1 MAKDT
6 FLTPLPFQFPESP
19 TLDLSIVIVNFIT
32 RDITLDCLRSIHAHT
47 QDISFEILVVDNHSK
62 DGSAQAIRENFPE
75 VTQIENKDNRGF
87 SAANNQGL
95 RVSKGRYAV
104 LLNSD
109 TVLVENC
116 FATIVRYLDTHPE
129 FSILGPEILDSN
141 NQPCSMRLWE
151 DTAYDA
157 ALKILGR
164 FDSATEF
171 NKMGSRETKEVE
183 VVGGS
188 CFVIRR
194 DILATVG
201 LLDENYFLYN
211 EEDDFCR
218 RARRFGKKVCYY
230 PETRLQHLLGQSTHQ
245 PEIREKV
252 ILETYRSN
260 LYFFSKHYSLPWN
273 FLLRTLYN
281 LTFALGVLRSLWKI
295 MTGKT
300 PLGVEDSIS
309 LKLKLLFMRV
319 PKPGKF

>member
-1 MAKDT
+1 VAKDT
-6 FLTPLPFQFPESP
+6 LLTPPPFQFAEAPS
-19 TLDLSIVIVNFIT
+19 LDLSIVIVNFNT
-32 RDITLDCLRSIHAHT
+32 REIVLDCLRSIQSHT
-47 QDISFEILVVDNHSK
+47 RDITFEILVVDNNSE
-62 DGSAQAIRENFPE
+62 DGSGKAIKKSFPQ
-75 VTQIENKDNRGF
+75 VVLIENKDNRGF

-95 RVSKGRYAV
+95 RISKGRYAV

-109 TVLVENC
+109 TALVENC
-116 FATIVRYLDTHPE
+116 FAAIVRYLDAHPE

-157 ALKILGR
+157 AIKILGR
-164 FDSATEF
+164 FDAASEF
-171 NKMGSRETKEVE
+171 RKMGSRETKEVE

-194 DILATVG
+194 EMFATVG

-218 RARRFGKKVCYY
+218 RARRLGKKVCYF
-230 PETRLQHLLGQSTHQ
+230 PEARLQHLLGQSTHQ
-245 PEIREKV
+245 PAIREKV
-252 ILETYRSN
+252 IRETYKSN
-260 LYFFSKHYSLPWN
+260 LYFYSKHYSVPWN
-273 FLLRTLYN
+273 LLLRSLYC
-281 LTFALGVLRSLWKI
+281 LTFASGILRSLWKI

-309 LKLKLLFMRV
+309 LKLKLLFMKM
-319 PKPGKF
+319 PKLGKS

>member
-1 MAKDT
+1 VAKDT

-19 TLDLSIVIVNFIT
+19 TLDLSIVIVNFNT
-32 RDITLDCLRSIHAHT
+32 RDLLLDCLQSIHAHT
-47 QDISFEILVVDNHSK
+47 QDISFEVLVVDNHSE
-62 DGSAQAIRENFPE
+62 DGSAQAIREHFPE
-75 VTQIENKDNRGF
+75 VALIENKDNRGF
-87 SAANNQGL
+87 STANNQGL

-116 FATIVRYLDTHPE
+116 FAAIVRYLDAHPE

-164 FDSATEF
+164 FDPAAEF
-171 NKMGSRETKEVE
+171 KKMGSREAKEVE

-188 CFVIRR
+188 CFVIQR
-194 DILATVG
+194 DIFATVG

-218 RARRFGKKVCYY
+218 RARRLGKKVCYY
-230 PETRLQHLLGQSTHQ
+230 PEARLQHLLGQSTHQ
-245 PEIREKV
+245 PKIRERV
-252 ILETYRSN
+252 ILETYKSN
-260 LYFFSKHYSLPWN
+260 LYFFSKHYSLLWN
-273 FLLRTLYN
+273 LLLRTLYN
-281 LTFALGVLRSLWKI
+281 LTFALGIMRSLWKI
-295 MTGKT
+295 MTDRT
-300 PLGVEDSIS
+300 PLGVEDAIP
-309 LKLKLLFMRV
+309 LKLKLLFMKI
-319 PKPGKF
+319 PKLGTS